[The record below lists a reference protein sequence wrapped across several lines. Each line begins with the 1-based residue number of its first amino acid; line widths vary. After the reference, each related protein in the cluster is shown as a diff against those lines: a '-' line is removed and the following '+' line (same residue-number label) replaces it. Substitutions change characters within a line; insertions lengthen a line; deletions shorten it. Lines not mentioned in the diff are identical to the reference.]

1 MATASIP
8 ANFVPAKE
16 GEIINLGRGVTCRIL
31 EDGSRTG
38 ESNRPQTTLRLQ
50 SDLSPDLSQT
60 IALDLQNSPFLQTHR
75 VRRLTGTRW

>member
-16 GEIINLGRGVTCRIL
+16 GEIINLGRGVTCRIM

-38 ESNRPQTTLRLQ
+38 ESNRSQTTLRLQ
-50 SDLSPDLSQT
+50 SDLSQT